1 MVTLIYSCANCFIFR
16 LVKMD
21 PPLDNQDDAMMAII
35 NDDNQYNPGADDMQ
49 GNDDVDDESQ
59 YINNYSDGQENVLQ
73 EIIGEV
79 Y

>member
-1 MVTLIYSCANCFIFR
+1 
-16 LVKMD
+16 
-21 PPLDNQDDAMMAII
+21 MMAII
-35 NDDNQYNPGADDMQ
+35 NDDNQYNPGVNDMQ

-59 YINNYSDGQENVLQ
+59 YINNYSDGQENVVQ